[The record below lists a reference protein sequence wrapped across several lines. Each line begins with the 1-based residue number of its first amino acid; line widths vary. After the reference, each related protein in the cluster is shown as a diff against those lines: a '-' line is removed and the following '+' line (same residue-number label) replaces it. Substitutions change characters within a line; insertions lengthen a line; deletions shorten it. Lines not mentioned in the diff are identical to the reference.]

1 MSSSATYHQN
11 QLQRTPR
18 ATRRPASI
26 AELAQR
32 AKDDHY
38 DDRRELKY
46 HLRNAEKYRR
56 TAKELVKAG
65 DLEAA
70 FVEFA
75 KASTLVL
82 EKIPTHRDYHGMLTS
97 EQRRNLAL
105 VGIFFWFSS
114 VLCSPSHCIRSRDD
128 LANIQEA
135 PLVEA
140 NTSNRL
146 WLYTIQH
153 GYLPLDHVSATEI
166 DDSRSGIRVHL

>member
-1 MSSSATYHQN
+1 MSSSAAYHQN

-32 AKDDHY
+32 AKDDSY

-65 DLEAA
+65 DLETA

-105 VGIFFWFSS
+105 VGIFFFFCFSP

-128 LANIQEA
+128 LAKIQEP

-140 NTSNRL
+140 DIEQFCGCIPFNMDTYLWIIVRL
-146 WLYTIQH
+146 Q
-153 GYLPLDHVSATEI
+153 
-166 DDSRSGIRVHL
+166 R